1 MSLRTNAAAALC
13 LSLLGLAA
21 PAGAIGATG
30 VTAGTVSIT
39 FDHPADALDH
49 IWFVYDWGDIN
60 RAFPVA
66 GTAAAGVSTTLALS
80 LPIGLPASPYGS
92 PGFGV
97 LATYGGKP
105 SGVYAA
111 LSPGVAASLVSG
123 SVPFGT
129 AFPGFAACTEGDLVA
144 ALVGS
149 SSCGGLPATAIVSSF
164 GADAYYLGNPTG
176 ATGTGQLAAYTGAG
190 DPASF
195 VRFSNASAGGAVSVR
210 FAAAQVPEPAAG
222 CLLAVGGLALAQWRR
237 RAAALAGSACAHRPG

>member
-1 MSLRTNAAAALC
+1 MSLRSNTAALC
-13 LSLLGLAA
+13 LALLGLAA
-21 PAGAIGATG
+21 PAGATG
-30 VTAGTVSIT
+30 VTAGAVSIT
-39 FDHPADALDH
+39 FDHPADALDN

-80 LPIGLPASPYGS
+80 LPIGLPTSPYGS

-97 LATYGGKP
+97 LATYGSKP

-123 SVPFGT
+123 SLPFST

-144 ALVGS
+144 ALAGG
-149 SSCGGLPATAIVSSF
+149 SSCGGLPASAVVSSF
-164 GADAYYLGNPTG
+164 GADAYYLGNPSG

-210 FAAAQVPEPAAG
+210 FVAAQVPEPATW
-222 CLLAVGGLALAQWRR
+222 CLFAVGWLALALRGR
-237 RAAALAGSACAHRPG
+237 RATGSVA